1 MSKVAKLLGYR
12 KHALGTVEVEVDKS
26 DNWLELGAVG
36 KDGKFCFSGKV
47 DKVSYKKA
55 RGPLWEWPAD
65 PTWKD
70 RQEGLI
76 VRWSETN
83 RPKAAELWKPGE
95 GEGRMKRDKKQVNRL
110 EVNNEDEGKR
120 KKKQKEEK
128 EQVVAKEKGQA
139 KKKGEKGEVKKQAEQ
154 KEKAS
159 RKRKETGEPGKKKN
173 VVKRLKLTEEEEKA
187 RQDEQNKI
195 AEQAKQQENK
205 LIETIQEKEK
215 EEKEKQR
222 LETERIERERA
233 EAEQKAQKDKEE
245 REKKE
250 AEARKEALESINFD
264 KPLEPT
270 PVQTSAL
277 DSIIF
282 DKLLAPPA
290 GDGNP
295 PVGDGRAEILV
306 ADTQKD
312 KKPDPATL
320 CNRYYCKKTSNIRTP
335 LDYRTP
341 GTVKGE
347 QQSRATTALLE
358 SMVSKN
364 MKNLALYPRKIA
376 ITREGEGVWVVGVQC
391 KLSKQFLNKGG
402 RYVTDLQKTILVSR
416 RVVAAD
422 GTTFRQLQS
431 CGQTVIDPIA
441 SELVGDVPDDEWNPE
456 VPPLLV
462 LMAPASQTPLENL
475 PVIYDFAWVQ
485 EQPGNG
491 GTYVNGRPKRQVK
504 PKPEPEAEPV
514 SSTPVQVTKPAKKT
528 KTKAPKP
535 KADPKPG
542 NPGKPRKQPKV
553 EHVEIIDQKEPA
565 EKEKDT
571 AIVNVLNTL
580 SQTMLD
586 VRTEIA
592 LMKQTQSTIPEQN
605 KPNAKQPKDVKK
617 DENSKVES
625 VRFAQQAKQIAE
637 LQKTVEA
644 LQSKVQP
651 TPAIT
656 LLDPDTQLTT
666 LTTNSSA
673 SSFNNSNARQKLYQQ
688 LGNQRINSQNILQ
701 YHFMIEQ
708 QLLQEQN
715 KLIRSQYLSSLF

>member
-36 KDGKFCFSGKV
+36 KDGKFCFSG
-47 DKVSYKKA
+47 
-55 RGPLWEWPAD
+55 
-65 PTWKD
+65 
-70 RQEGLI
+70 
-76 VRWSETN
+76 
-83 RPKAAELWKPGE
+83 
-95 GEGRMKRDKKQVNRL
+95 
-110 EVNNEDEGKR
+110 
-120 KKKQKEEK
+120 
-128 EQVVAKEKGQA
+128 
-139 KKKGEKGEVKKQAEQ
+139 
-154 KEKAS
+154 
-159 RKRKETGEPGKKKN
+159 
-173 VVKRLKLTEEEEKA
+173 KLTEEEEKA

-295 PVGDGRAEILV
+295 PVGDGKAEILV

-320 CNRYYCKKTSNIRTP
+320 CSSVDPTGYKTP

-347 QQSRATTALLE
+347 QQSRATTAVLE

-376 ITREGEGVWVVGVQC
+376 ITREGEDVWVVGVQC

-402 RYVTDLQKTILVSR
+402 RDVTDLQKTIWSLG
-416 RVVAAD
+416 AWWP
-422 GTTFRQLQS
+422 LM
-431 CGQTVIDPIA
+431 TVIDPIA

-514 SSTPVQVTKPAKKT
+514 SSTPVQVTKQAKKT

-565 EKEKDT
+565 EKEK
-571 AIVNVLNTL
+571 TL
-580 SQTMLD
+580 HL
-586 VRTEIA
+586 
-592 LMKQTQSTIPEQN
+592 STF
-605 KPNAKQPKDVKK
+605 
-617 DENSKVES
+617 S
-625 VRFAQQAKQIAE
+625 
-637 LQKTVEA
+637 
-644 LQSKVQP
+644 
-651 TPAIT
+651 T
-656 LLDPDTQLTT
+656 L
-666 LTTNSSA
+666 
-673 SSFNNSNARQKLYQQ
+673 
-688 LGNQRINSQNILQ
+688 
-701 YHFMIEQ
+701 
-708 QLLQEQN
+708 
-715 KLIRSQYLSSLF
+715 